1 MEEIITKDS
10 SRDTMEEIMTKDSS
24 RDTMEE
30 IITIENFVTKE
41 FLGSL

>member
-10 SRDTMEEIMTKDSS
+10 SRDTMEEIITKDSN
-24 RDTMEE
+24 RDTMGK

>member
-10 SRDTMEEIMTKDSS
+10 SRDTMEEIITKDSN